1 MHTFKQVKEVIEYN
15 KMIHGRLR
23 MFFAALNENRQ
34 PERVTMMLNFLI
46 GEHGHSEE
54 ILTRFKAECHLS
66 ILNSWMQFS
75 PSINIYELI
84 DNHIAEA
91 FMSLGQLVQLVAE
104 INEVLISFYHEASN
118 ESELPK
124 VRLIFDNLA
133 EMEVNDNQKQ
143 LRASLF
149 ESM

>member
-1 MHTFKQVKEVIEYN
+1 MHTFKQVKEVIDYN

-23 MFFAALNENRQ
+23 MFFAALNENHQ

-54 ILTRFKAECHLS
+54 ILTRFKAECQLS
-66 ILNSWMQFS
+66 ILNSWMQYS
-75 PSINIYELI
+75 PSINIHQLI
-84 DNHIAEA
+84 DSHIVESN
-91 FMSLGQLVQLVAE
+91 MSLDQVVQLVNE
-104 INEVLISFYHEASN
+104 FNEVLVSYYREASN
-118 ESELPK
+118 EADLPK